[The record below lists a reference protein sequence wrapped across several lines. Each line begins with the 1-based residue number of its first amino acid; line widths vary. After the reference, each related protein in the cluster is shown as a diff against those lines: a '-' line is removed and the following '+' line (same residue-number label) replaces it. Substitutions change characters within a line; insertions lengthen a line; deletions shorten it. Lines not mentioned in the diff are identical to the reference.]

1 MADFNFRL
9 NQQGPQGKQGP
20 QGEKGEDGIT
30 PIFYEGTN
38 TPTEYT
44 LTIDYGNGNTS
55 STGNL
60 RPPVTNNGGTYLRY
74 ENGYVLG
81 TPDYADLNRNP
92 GEVVLAS
99 VADVANED
107 AEDSDAVSMELRNSD
122 LTAIDNRFDAVE
134 GDVTTLQTD
143 KADKSTTYTKM
154 EVDNALAGK
163 ANTSHTHTVS
173 QITNAGALAS
183 KDTVNYNTDVTN
195 KPTLGTLAGKNTV
208 DYVTEVTNKP
218 TIPTPG
224 NGTITVTQGGVIK
237 GTFTTNQSGNST
249 IALDAGGTA
258 SFTAGTGIN
267 ITNNTISVNNA
278 TLNTINSAVQP
289 SDLGD
294 LATKDTVNYNT
305 DITNKPTLGSL
316 ASKSTVDYT
325 TDITN
330 KPTLGALSSK
340 DTVDYTTE
348 IINKPT
354 LGSLASKN
362 TVDYNTDIT
371 NKPTI
376 PTDTSDLTN
385 GAGYITSANLSNMV
399 TTNTYQQITGSKDFN
414 QIGFNVAVDANNRTA
429 LDLTGGVYKLG
440 NAFNTLSLEGSG
452 TRPLYNGTDYLALSS
467 DIPNTSNFI
476 TTTGST
482 LVSNN
487 KTIAFNDNQY
497 KILSSND
504 TTHDVSFGDCP
515 SLGSGTV
522 TNIHGQSIGLMA
534 NQGNRR
540 PQIGLG
546 NNVWQDIVVDN
557 DYATTAKAGLVKPDG
572 STITVASDGTI
583 SAVNTGS
590 GDVTTT
596 TNQIIT
602 GEKTFEGNKRIKFK
616 QTTSEDKLGFTMYDN
631 NDNEVAFFEWNGST
645 YSADLINGKQ
655 SLCLGN
661 WYADNTVPKSQCYI
675 GKIMHDGDAGSDYV
689 LVSPLASDAQTP
701 FGLTSSRTVFYDMLG
716 VKINSY
722 DTYAKTL
729 SSGVLDIEDKLSD
742 LPHLDTYSDLTLG
755 ATDAE
760 YVSTHDGWILFD
772 KLSTGNNQYANAY
785 TTIPGYT
792 TLDPNL
798 RLAGSG
804 PRPSGWNATLFFPVR
819 KGQKFSISYNLGGT
833 TNYFRF
839 YPSVREV
846 QQ

>member
-1 MADFNFRL
+1 MVDFNFRL

-74 ENGYVLG
+74 DNGYVIG
-81 TPDYADLNRNP
+81 TPDYADLNRKP
-92 GEVVLAS
+92 GEVILAS

-107 AEDSDAVSMELRNSD
+107 AEDSDAVSIELRNSD

-143 KADKSTTYTKM
+143 KADKSTTYTKT

-208 DYVTEVTNKP
+208 DYVTEVINKP
-218 TIPTPG
+218 TIPTVG
-224 NGTITVTQGGVIK
+224 NGTITITQGGVSK

-249 IALDAGGTA
+249 IALDAGGGGGGT
-258 SFTAGTGIN
+258 SFTTGTGLELTAQDVLNVKIDGST
-267 ITNNTISVNNA
+267 ITT
-278 TLNTINSAVQP
+278 NSNGQLV
-289 SDLGD
+289 
-294 LATKDTVNYNT
+294 
-305 DITNKPTLGSL
+305 
-316 ASKSTVDYT
+316 AS
-325 TDITN
+325 
-330 KPTLGALSSK
+330 SSA
-340 DTVDYTTE
+340 
-348 IINKPT
+348 P
-354 LGSLASKN
+354 A
-362 TVDYNTDIT
+362 
-371 NKPTI
+371 
-376 PTDTSDLTN
+376 
-385 GAGYITSANLSNMV
+385 NMV
-399 TTNTYQQITGSKDFN
+399 TTDTYQQITGSKDFN
-414 QIGFNVAVDANNRTA
+414 QIGFNVVVDASNRTA

-440 NAFNTLSLEGSG
+440 NAFNTLSVESSG
-452 TRPLYNGTDYLALSS
+452 TRPIYNGTDYLALYS
-467 DIPNTSNFI
+467 DIPSTSNFI
-476 TTTGST
+476 TNTGST

-487 KTIAFNDNQY
+487 KTLAFNSNQY
-497 KILSSND
+497 KILSSDD
-504 TTHDVSFGDCP
+504 TSLDVLFGDCP
-515 SLGSGTV
+515 TVGSGTV
-522 TNIHGQSIGLMA
+522 TNIHGKSIGLMA
-534 NQGNRR
+534 NKGNRR
-540 PQIGLG
+540 PQIGLR
-546 NNVWQDIVVDN
+546 NNTWRDIVVDN
-557 DYATTAKAGLVKPDG
+557 DYATPGKAGLVKPDG

-583 SAVNTGS
+583 SATNTGS

-596 TNQIIT
+596 TNQTIT

-631 NDNEVAFFEWNGST
+631 NNNEVAFFEWNGST

-722 DTYAKTL
+722 DAYAKTL

-742 LPHLDTYSDLTLG
+742 LPHIDTYMDFTLG
-755 ATDAE
+755 ATDTE
-760 YVSTHDGWILFD
+760 YTSTHDGWILFD
-772 KLSTGNNQYANAY
+772 KLSAGNNQYANAY

-792 TLDPNL
+792 TLDPDL

-819 KGQKFSISYNLGGT
+819 KGQKFSISYNLTGT

>member
-1 MADFNFRL
+1 MAEFNFRL

-20 QGEKGEDGIT
+20 QGEKGEDGVT

-74 ENGYVLG
+74 DNGYVIG
-81 TPDYADLNRNP
+81 TPDYADLNRKP
-92 GEVVLAS
+92 GEVILAS
-99 VADVANED
+99 VADVTNED

-122 LTAIDNRFDAVE
+122 LTAIDNRFDTVE
-134 GDVTTLQTD
+134 GDVTTLQAD
-143 KADKSTTYTKM
+143 KADKSTTYTKT

-183 KDTVNYNTDVTN
+183 KDTVNYNTDITN
-195 KPTLGTLAGKNTV
+195 KPSLGTLAGKNTV

-218 TIPTPG
+218 IIPTPG
-224 NGTITVTQGGVIK
+224 NGTITVTQGGVVK

-267 ITNNTISVNNA
+267 ITNNTISVNN
-278 TLNTINSAVQP
+278 TTINTINSAVQP

-316 ASKSTVDYT
+316 ASK
-325 TDITN
+325 
-330 KPTLGALSSK
+330 
-340 DTVDYTTE
+340 
-348 IINKPT
+348 
-354 LGSLASKN
+354 N
-362 TVDYNTDIT
+362 TVDYDTDVT
-371 NKPTI
+371 NKPAI

-385 GAGYITSANLSNMV
+385 NAGYITSANISNMV
-399 TTNTYQQITGSKDFN
+399 TTNTSQTVSGSKTF
-414 QIGFNVAVDANNRTA
+414 TA
-429 LDLTGGVYKLG
+429 ETHHQGVITFDSALGTPIIRGMSGASHRNMIVRSNTYSTVTTG
-440 NAFNTLSLEGSG
+440 NTSDGLILKGSQ
-452 TRPLYNGTDYLALSS
+452 TRPKYSNDSTDGNELALYS
-467 DIPNTSNFI
+467 DIPSTSNFI
-476 TTTGST
+476 TNTGST

-487 KTIAFNDNQY
+487 KTLAFNSNQY

-504 TTHDVSFGDCP
+504 STLDVSFGDCP
-515 SLGSGTV
+515 TVGSGTV

-557 DYATTAKAGLVKPDG
+557 DYATTAQAGLVKPDG

-596 TNQIIT
+596 TNQTIT

-631 NDNEVAFFEWNGST
+631 NGTEVAFFEWNGST
-645 YSADLINGKQ
+645 NSADLINGKQ

-661 WYADNTVPKSQCYI
+661 WYSDNTVSKSQCYI
-675 GKIMHDGDAGSDYV
+675 GKIIHDGDAGSDYV
-689 LVSPLASDAQTP
+689 LVSPLAGDAQTP

-722 DTYAKTL
+722 DAYAKTL

-742 LPHLDTYSDLTLG
+742 LPHIDTYMDLTLG
-755 ATDAE
+755 ASDTE
-760 YVSTHDGWILFD
+760 YTSTHDGWILFD
-772 KLSTGNNQYANAY
+772 KIASGNDQCANAY
-785 TTIPGYT
+785 TTPPGSSV
-792 TLDPNL
+792 LDPYL

-804 PRPSGWNATLFFPVR
+804 PRPTGWNATLFFPVR
-819 KGQKFSISYNLGGT
+819 KGQKFSIYYTLGGT
-833 TNYFRF
+833 TTYFRF